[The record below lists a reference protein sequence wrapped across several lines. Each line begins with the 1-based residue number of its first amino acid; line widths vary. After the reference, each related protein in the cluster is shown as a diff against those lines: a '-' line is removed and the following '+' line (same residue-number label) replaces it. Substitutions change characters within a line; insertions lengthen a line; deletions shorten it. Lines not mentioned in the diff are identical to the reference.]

1 MAVLMFIVVALVA
14 AALIAAFTKR
24 AGVGNNRQL
33 QDAEA
38 ETRRWLDR
46 LGGQVTSLSPAGST
60 AATQALA
67 DAAERH
73 NAASVQL
80 SQARTHAQY
89 ALASQ
94 TAIEGLHY
102 IRAARTALNLD
113 PGPPVPALT
122 QTEPL
127 TAQRHVYVGH
137 QEHMASP
144 QPGDA
149 TPYYYPGGT
158 VSGRPVPAGWYSTPW
173 WKTALVAGAAGVG
186 GALLMDT
193 LLDGFHHHGPPGGFF
208 GGPDGLF

>member
-1 MAVLMFIVVALVA
+1 MAVLLLLVIALA
-14 AALIAAFTKR
+14 AATLIAAVTKR
-24 AGVGNNRQL
+24 NKGSQT

-46 LGGQVTSLSPAGST
+46 LGAGITTLDAGGNT
-60 AATQALA
+60 AAGQALA

-73 NAASVQL
+73 NAASVQQA
-80 SQARTHAQY
+80 QARTPTQY

-113 PGPPVPALT
+113 PGPPVPPLRT
-122 QTEPL
+122 QAEPL
-127 TAQRHVYVGH
+127 TAQRHVFVGH

-144 QPGDA
+144 TPGDA
-149 TPYYYPGGT
+149 TPYYHPGGL
-158 VSGRPVPAGWYSTPW
+158 VGGRPVPAGWYSTPW
-173 WKTALVAGAAGVG
+173 WKTALVAGAAGMG

-193 LLDGFHHHGPPGGFF
+193 LLDGFHHHAPGGGLFN
-208 GGPDGLF
+208 GPDGLF

>member
-1 MAVLMFIVVALVA
+1 MAVLIFIVLALITA
-14 AALIAAFTKR
+14 AMIAAFTKR
-24 AGVGNNRQL
+24 SGGSQQL
-33 QDAEA
+33 QDAAA
-38 ETRRWLDR
+38 ETRRWVDR
-46 LGGQVTSLSPAGST
+46 LGAGVTGLSGTGNP

-80 SQARTHAQY
+80 TQARTPGQF

-102 IRAARTALNLD
+102 IRAARTALNMD
-113 PGPPVPALT
+113 PGPAVPALA

-127 TAQRHVYVGH
+127 TAQRHVFVGN

-144 QPGDA
+144 HPGDA

-173 WKTALVAGAAGVG
+173 WKTALVAGAAGMG

-193 LLDGFHHHGPPGGFF
+193 LLDGFHHHAGGFLDGPGG
-208 GGPDGLF
+208 LF